1 MRDKNRIKPIV
12 QKLEKLWL
20 SNPDFRLGQLIMC
33 IIKPEEANPK
43 IFYLED
49 VEFLTKLMNLKNDGT
64 KLKNNKRET
73 L

>member
-12 QKLEKLWL
+12 EKLEKLWL

-33 IIKPEEANPK
+33 VIKPEEANPK

-49 VEFLTKLMNLKNDGT
+49 EEFLTKLNELEKQLNEI
-64 KLKNNKRET
+64 KKQ
-73 L
+73 